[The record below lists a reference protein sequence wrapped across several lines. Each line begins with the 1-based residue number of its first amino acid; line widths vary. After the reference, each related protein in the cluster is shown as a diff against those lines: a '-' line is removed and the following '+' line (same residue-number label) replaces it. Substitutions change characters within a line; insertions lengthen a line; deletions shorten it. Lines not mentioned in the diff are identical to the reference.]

1 MTRITHHPSDALLLS
16 HAAGRLPAGLALV
29 VAVHMEACTRCAAY
43 VGALE
48 AAGGALLEETP
59 PAAMHAQ
66 ALDQALAALDA
77 PPADAARQ
85 APLQGPPP
93 LPQGAAWPLALA
105 LAGSQIAPWRWI
117 GRGMRYSRV
126 RLAGDDAV
134 AVFLLRLA
142 PGKYLPQHAHSGREF
157 TQVLCG
163 GFHDG
168 RAQFHAGDFDAPGR
182 GVHHLPV
189 VQSAGECV
197 CLTAVQGRLQ
207 FDSVYGRLLGQL
219 AGLA

>member
-16 HAAGRLPAGLALV
+16 HAAGRLPAGLSLV
-29 VAVHMEACTRCAAY
+29 VAVHVERCARCAAY

-48 AAGGALLEETP
+48 AAGGLLLEETP
-59 PAAMHAQ
+59 PVAMHSQ
-66 ALDQALAALDA
+66 ALGRLMAALDA
-77 PPADAARQ
+77 APADAP
-85 APLQGPPP
+85 APAPSQGPPP
-93 LPQGAAWPLALA
+93 LPQGEVWPSA
-105 LAGSQIAPWRWI
+105 LAGSQIAAWRWI
-117 GRGMRYSRV
+117 GSGMHYSRV

-134 AVFLLRLA
+134 TVFLLRLA
-142 PGKYLPQHAHSGREF
+142 PGKYLPQHAHHGREF

-219 AGLA
+219 AGLR

>member
-29 VAVHMEACTRCAAY
+29 VAVHVEHCARCAAY

-48 AAGGALLEETP
+48 AAGGVLLEETP
-59 PAAMHAQ
+59 PLAMQAQ
-66 ALDQALAALDA
+66 ALDQLMAALDA
-77 PPADAARQ
+77 PPADAAE
-85 APLQGPPP
+85 PTPSQGPPP
-93 LPQGAAWPLALA
+93 LPQGRAWPSA

-117 GRGMRYSRV
+117 GPGMRYSRV
-126 RLAGDDAV
+126 RLAGDDPV
-134 AVFLLRLA
+134 TVFLLRLA

-207 FDSVYGRLLGQL
+207 FDSVYGRLLGRW
-219 AGLA
+219 AGLS

>member
-16 HAAGRLPAGLALV
+16 HAAGRLPVGLALV
-29 VAVHMEACTRCAAY
+29 VAVHVERCARCAAY

-48 AAGGALLEETP
+48 AAGGALLDETP
-59 PAAMHAQ
+59 PAAMHAL
-66 ALDQALAALDA
+66 ALDEVMARLDA
-77 PPADAARQ
+77 PPAGAAQ
-85 APLQGPPP
+85 PPASQGPPP
-93 LPQGAAWPLALA
+93 LPQGQAWPAA
-105 LAGSQIAPWRWI
+105 LAGSRIAPWRWI
-117 GRGMRYSRV
+117 GPGMRYSRV
-126 RLAGDDAV
+126 HLAGEDAV

-163 GFHDG
+163 AFHDG
-168 RAQFHAGDFDAPGR
+168 RAQFHVGDFDAPGR
-182 GVHHLPV
+182 GVQHLPV

-219 AGLA
+219 AGLR

>member
-29 VAVHMEACTRCAAY
+29 VAVHLERCARCAAY
-43 VGALE
+43 AGALE
-48 AAGGALLEETP
+48 AAGGVLLEETQP
-59 PAAMHAQ
+59 VAMHDG
-66 ALDQALAALDA
+66 ALDLAMAALDA
-77 PPADAARQ
+77 APAAAPGP

-93 LPQGAAWPLALA
+93 LPQGQAWPAA
-105 LAGSQIAPWRWI
+105 MAGCQIAPWRWI
-117 GRGMRYSRV
+117 GPGMRYSRV
-126 RLAGDDAV
+126 RLAGDDPV
-134 AVFLLRLA
+134 SVFLLRLA
-142 PGKYLPQHAHSGREF
+142 PGKYLPQHAHSGREL

-182 GVHHLPV
+182 GVQHLPV

-197 CLTAVQGRLQ
+197 CLTAVQGRLA
-207 FDSVYGRLLGQL
+207 FDSVYGRLLGRL